1 VQGSLGSDQSKSHGL
16 VLQASRE
23 SLGRLAN
30 ERMRETATHTL
41 RSLAGRYGL
50 SARAAAFRRVQVR
63 VLTRIVTTTSLSF
76 NDLEKLVIPYAQAA
90 GFVVIPFHEHLQ
102 LVGVPDQS
110 RARGPRSSLDDPI
123 SPVGYTALPRE
134 QDLSPVSCSSGRT
147 LPMSG
152 DSASLAQMID
162 GSVSCQTR
170 RS

>member
-1 VQGSLGSDQSKSHGL
+1 MQGSLGSDQSKRHGL
-16 VLQASRE
+16 VLQALRE
-23 SLGRLAN
+23 SLGRGLTN
-30 ERMRETATHTL
+30 ERRETATHAL

-50 SARAAAFRRVQVR
+50 STRAAAFRRVQVR

-76 NDLEKLVIPYAQAA
+76 NDLEEMVIPYAQAA
-90 GFVVIPFHEHLQ
+90 GFAVIPFHEHLQ

-110 RARGPRSSLDDPI
+110 PARGPRSSLDDPI
-123 SPVGYTALPRE
+123 SPVGDTALPSE

-152 DSASLAQMID
+152 DSASLTRMID